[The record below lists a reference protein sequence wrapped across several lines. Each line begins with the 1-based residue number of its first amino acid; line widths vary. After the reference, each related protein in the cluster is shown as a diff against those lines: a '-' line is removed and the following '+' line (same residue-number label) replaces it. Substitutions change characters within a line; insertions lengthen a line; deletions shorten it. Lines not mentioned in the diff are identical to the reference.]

1 MGARDETGIQ
11 AVMDN
16 EQRPRD
22 QDESTTI
29 PAEDPL
35 DRSTVEEPEGLDEK
49 DTSWGDYPLDEV
61 LIRNE
66 TRTIYEV
73 VRRIS
78 QGKYVMDPDFQRD
91 FIWPEDK
98 QSKLIESVVMRIPL
112 PVFYLAEDDAGKM
125 VVVDGLQRLSTF
137 QRFVNGELDLRLPDR
152 AELHGKTFDDL
163 QPKLQTRIEDCNLVF
178 YVIDSKVP
186 ERARLDIFERVNGGV
201 PLSRQQ
207 MRNSLFMG
215 PATRFLKREARTEA
229 FLRATGCSL
238 NTKTMRDREFVNR
251 FCAFQLLDVELYR
264 GDMDDFLAAGLRCM
278 NDLDDSDLSR
288 LSCEFHRSMANN
300 RCLFER
306 QAFRKHTPGQT
317 RRGVINASLWDVMS
331 TGLSHYPEEVVE
343 TRVEPL
349 RRAVYRMLD
358 DEEFNTAITYGP
370 NDARKV
376 KFRFHAA
383 TEAFREV
390 LGAHRD

>member
-22 QDESTTI
+22 QDQSTTI

-49 DTSWGDYPLDEV
+49 DTSWGEYPLDEV

-73 VRRIS
+73 VRRIK

-137 QRFVNGELDLRLPDR
+137 QRFVNGELNLRLADR
-152 AELHGKTFDDL
+152 AELHGKNFDDL
-163 QPKLQTRIEDCNLVF
+163 EPKLQTRIEDCNLIF

-207 MRNSLFMG
+207 MRNSSVHGTGYAFPQARG
-215 PATRFLKREARTEA
+215 PY
-229 FLRATGCSL
+229 G
-238 NTKTMRDREFVNR
+238 
-251 FCAFQLLDVELYR
+251 
-264 GDMDDFLAAGLRCM
+264 
-278 NDLDDSDLSR
+278 
-288 LSCEFHRSMANN
+288 
-300 RCLFER
+300 
-306 QAFRKHTPGQT
+306 
-317 RRGVINASLWDVMS
+317 
-331 TGLSHYPEEVVE
+331 GLSASYRTQPQYEE
-343 TRVEPL
+343 
-349 RRAVYRMLD
+349 
-358 DEEFNTAITYGP
+358 
-370 NDARKV
+370 
-376 KFRFHAA
+376 HA
-383 TEAFREV
+383 
-390 LGAHRD
+390 GSGDS